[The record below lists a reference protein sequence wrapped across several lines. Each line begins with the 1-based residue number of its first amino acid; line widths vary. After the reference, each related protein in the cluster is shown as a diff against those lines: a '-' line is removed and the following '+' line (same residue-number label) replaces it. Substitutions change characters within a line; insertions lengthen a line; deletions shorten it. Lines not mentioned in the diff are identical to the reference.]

1 MKKMILSALACSL
14 LLTGCGKD
22 NSSNNT
28 PNQDVNQQNQTAK
41 AVELSNKT
49 TAEVLALKYNKAVL
63 TCSLWSQ
70 RGKNINLELSPNDSA
85 SLDLKKD
92 LELPQVLELNA
103 SMQDHQIKIT
113 LEVASISHYGL
124 LNHTDSKGNKVV
136 AKYSPYVKINYSN
149 ISQTVF
155 GEGQS
160 SSGSGSAVRTVNE
173 RIEDMAL
180 NESVSS
186 KPVEKNG
193 VTIDKGAFNDYVNC
207 IIETDIKTEYADQF
221 SYTPAK

>member
-1 MKKMILSALACSL
+1 MKKITFGALACSL
-14 LLTGCGKD
+14 LLVGCGKV
-22 NSSNNT
+22 NSSNNN

-41 AVELSNKT
+41 AVDLSSKT

-70 RGKNINLELSPNDSA
+70 RGKNINLESTPNDSV

-92 LELPQVLELNA
+92 LATPQVLELNA
-103 SMQDHQIKIT
+103 SMQDHQIKVS

-124 LNHTDSKGNKVV
+124 LNHTDSNGNKVV
-136 AKYSPYVKINYSN
+136 AKYSPYIKINCSN

-155 GEGQS
+155 SEGQS
-160 SSGSGSAVRTVNE
+160 NSGSGSAVRIVNE

-180 NESVSS
+180 NQSLSS
-186 KPVEKNG
+186 KPVEQDG
-193 VTIDKGAFNDYVNC
+193 VTIDKGAFNDYVKC